1 MTATMNDV
9 ERARAEPAADEL
21 PAAVPALLAVLRQLG
36 RLLKDLT
43 DAQYEMKP
51 VGVVSSSIG
60 GHVRHNL
67 DHIDALLS
75 GLDSGLIDYDARE
88 RGTEVERSRHAAL
101 AALRRQEEQL
111 LSICWPLQWQS
122 LRLSALVTPDGERV
136 NVETSLDRELSFV
149 LSHTIHHNALIG
161 VMAKLLGVRVAATFG
176 YAPSTLAHR
185 LGKTCAR

>member
-1 MTATMNDV
+1 MPATMTEVARVSEEV
-9 ERARAEPAADEL
+9 EHGDL
-21 PAAVPALLAVLRQLG
+21 PPAVPALIAVLRQLT
-36 RLLKDLT
+36 RLLLELT
-43 DAQYEMKP
+43 DMQYTMKP

-75 GLDSGLIDYDARE
+75 GLESGLIDYDARE

-101 AALRRQEEQL
+101 AAIQRQEEQL
-111 LSICWPLQWQS
+111 ISICWPLQWQA
-122 LRLSALVTPDGERV
+122 LRLSALITPDGERV

-161 VMAKLLGVRVAATFG
+161 VMAKLLGVRVPATFG